1 MPSRDCRIDSFLFRS
16 FFFSFLGVLI
26 LAGGV
31 APAAAQDDSLQKVI
45 DGGVLRV
52 AAEPGT
58 PPMLFK
64 EGNRYDGFDYAI
76 AKAIASRIGVDD
88 VVIVAGKYSELPAR
102 LIAGKADVII
112 SGYVADDSITGVD
125 WSESY
130 LDFGLCLVVKKGRGV
145 GSTDDLRGKVVGI
158 FNDPAA
164 EEEVEGLG
172 IGYARLEKY
181 EDGYFDLLDQGK
193 IDGFIYDFPYA
204 QEEIKAYG
212 GRLEIV
218 EFNLSKSTY
227 NVGVRNG
234 AGSLLKMVNS
244 AIRSL
249 KASDEYRQIV
259 RKYLGGTGP
268 APVSKVEAGQSVYKV
283 RPGDTL
289 SGIARD
295 RLGNMRRWPE
305 IWEANRNRIA
315 DPNLIDV
322 GWELVLPAK

>member
-1 MPSRDCRIDSFLFRS
+1 MSKTAERS
-16 FFFSFLGVLI
+16 PFTSSFFSFFL
-26 LAGGV
+26 LAALSTGAV
-31 APAAAQDDSLQKVI
+31 APALAQDDSLQKVI

-76 AKAIASRIGVDD
+76 AKAIATRIGVDD

-125 WSESY
+125 WSDSY

-145 GSTDDLRGKVVGI
+145 RSTSDLSGKVVGI

-164 EEEVEGLG
+164 EEEVNAMNLG
-172 IGYARLEKY
+172 YSRLEKY

-204 QEEIKAYG
+204 QEEIKPYG

-218 EFNLSKSTY
+218 EFNLSNSTY
-227 NVGVRNG
+227 NVGVRRG
-234 AGSLLKMVNS
+234 ATSLAKMVNS

-283 RPGDTL
+283 KPGDTL

>member
-1 MPSRDCRIDSFLFRS
+1 MPYFL
-16 FFFSFLGVLI
+16 VPC
-26 LAGGV
+26 A
-31 APAAAQDDSLQKVI
+31 APAVAEDDSLQKVV
-45 DGGVLRV
+45 DAGVLRV

-76 AKAIASRIGVDD
+76 AKAVAKRIGVDD
-88 VVIVAGKYSELPAR
+88 VIIVAGKYSELPAR

-112 SGYVADDSITGVD
+112 SGYTADDSITGID
-125 WSESY
+125 WSEAY
-130 LDFGLCLVVKKGRGV
+130 LDYGLCLVVKKGRAIR
-145 GSTDDLRGKVVGI
+145 STEDLRGKVIGI

-164 EEEVEGLG
+164 EDEVQSMNLG
-172 IGYARLEKY
+172 QSRIEKY

-204 QEEIKAYG
+204 QEEIKDFG

-227 NVGVRNG
+227 NVGVRRD
-234 AGSLLKMVNS
+234 AATLLKMVN
-244 AIRSL
+244 AAVRGL

-268 APVSKVEAGQSVYKV
+268 APVAKVAAGQSVYKV

-295 RLGNMRRWPE
+295 QMGNMRRWTE

-315 DPNLIDV
+315 DPNLIDI
-322 GWELVLPAK
+322 GWELVLPAR

>member
-1 MPSRDCRIDSFLFRS
+1 MFRPAERLPLTRSFLPCS
-16 FFFSFLGVLI
+16 LVLV
-26 LAGGV
+26 AAFAA
-31 APAAAQDDSLQKVI
+31 APATAQDDSLQKVI

-76 AKAIASRIGVDD
+76 ARAVAQRIGVDD
-88 VVIVAGKYSELPAR
+88 VVIVPGKYSELPAR

-112 SGYVADDSITGVD
+112 SGYTADASITGVD
-125 WSESY
+125 WSDSY
-130 LDFGLCLVVKKGRGV
+130 LDYGLCLVVKKGRGIR
-145 GSTDDLRGKVVGI
+145 SIADLAGRVVGI
-158 FNDPAA
+158 FNDLAA
-164 EEEVEGLG
+164 EDEVKGMKLG
-172 IGYARLEKY
+172 FSRLEKY

-204 QEEIKAYG
+204 QEEIKSFG

-218 EFNLSKSTY
+218 EFNLSKSSY
-227 NVGVRNG
+227 NVGVRRG
-234 AGSLLKMVNS
+234 ATTLLKMVNS
-244 AIRSL
+244 AVRSL
-249 KASDEYRQIV
+249 RAADEYRQIV
-259 RKYLGGTGP
+259 RKYLGGAGP
-268 APVSKVEAGQSVYKV
+268 APVAKVAAGQSVYKV

-322 GWELVLPAK
+322 GWELVLPAR